1 MARNKFSNQT
11 ITETN
16 LNSKH
21 PGQNNIDWE
30 DLLFELRHLEIR
42 ILEIIYLP
50 EPKPLAFSTLVQRT
64 KGLNY
69 SVRTLRRKI
78 HKLETLGL
86 IDVIR
91 STVMIINPILNLQ
104 KNIKTLTILWNHR
117 DRNL

>member
-42 ILEIIYLP
+42 LLEIIYLP
-50 EPKPLAFSTLVQRT
+50 EPKPLAFRTLVQRT

-69 SVRTLRRKI
+69 SARTLRRKI
-78 HKLETLGL
+78 HTLETLGL